1 MARRFQH
8 VKVWSDITAATA
20 AALQTLLFMYPQL
33 GWAGLYDKVETP
45 RVVFFDIFG
54 CALSLWIPTAG
65 LPANPFSLVSL

>member
-33 GWAGLYDKVETP
+33 GWARLYDKVETP
-45 RVVFFDIFG
+45 RVVFLTFLG
-54 CALSLWIPTAG
+54 VL
-65 LPANPFSLVSL
+65 